1 MRIETNQFKW
11 IKRAVLLMMA
21 MMFLCLWPV
30 QAKAEEGKY
39 YEKYAKYDYIYFRDQ
54 YILEKRQVKETVFY
68 GSISGTMTF
77 DPVGQT
83 ITFDNFQDE
92 YNPPDDLKYK
102 VYLQFDFVDSDIDS
116 FTIQLKGENKIH
128 TSIRDMAL
136 VYIDDCKLTIQGP
149 GSLEVNSG
157 LYNRSTPM
165 NRNHISIENCDLD
178 ITTQH
183 LGIVTFYLDVKNSDI
198 RICREHTTAYD
209 EMLRSALDVT
219 TLTVDNV
226 TMEMWTEGGNYS
238 NAWIGR
244 HMLNGTKDLIER
256 PLDTMFVRGDDVQ
269 CLDENGN
276 PLYIYKFYY
285 GSSPSDPDRAMYYGF
300 STNSELDPNEEYSM
314 YGSYAAKYV
323 KIVSKG
329 REEKLAAVQS
339 LIDKINAIGT
349 VTENSGA
356 AIKAAREA
364 YDALDSNFRDRVTN
378 SDTLLKAEK
387 QFEQINRE
395 AAQKVN
401 DLIASLGTITTA
413 SKDTIQQAE
422 NAYNA
427 LTEDQKKYVTNPSA
441 ITQAKEAYQQAVSQQ
456 KEKESSKS
464 EKEDA
469 EDKKES
475 ISDKKTDKLHKA
487 YTAKSKKVKVTSVKS
502 KKKRTVIVKW
512 KKQKNCD
519 GYQIVYSRKKTF
531 KNKKSVYV
539 KGKGKK
545 TYTIKKLARKK
556 TYYVKMRTYKV
567 INGKKAY
574 GKWSKVHKVKV
585 K

>member
-1 MRIETNQFKW
+1 
-11 IKRAVLLMMA
+11 MMA
-21 MMFLCLWPV
+21 MLFLCLWPV

-329 REEKLAAVQS
+329 REEKLAVVQS

-364 YDALDSNFRDRVTN
+364 YDAWAASVKGNEYLLNKVTN
-378 SDTLLKAEK
+378 YSKLIQAEK

-401 DLIASLGTITTA
+401 ELIASLGNITTA
-413 SKDTIQQAE
+413 SKDVIEKVE

-427 LTEDQKKYVTNPSA
+427 LTDEQKKYVTNPGV
-441 ITQAKEAYQQAVSQQ
+441 IEQAKNAYKKAIET
-456 KEKESSKS
+456 EKESSKKEA
-464 EKEDA
+464 EKENTKT
-469 EDKKES
+469 ETEVKKEETAT
-475 ISDKKTDKLHKA
+475 SDKKTQKLLKN
-487 YTAKSKKVKVTSVKS
+487 YNKKSKKVKITSVKS
-502 KKKRTVIVKW
+502 KKKRTATVKW
-512 KKQKNCD
+512 KNQKNCD
-519 GYQIVYSRKKTF
+519 GYQIVYSRKKNF

-545 TYTIKKLARKK
+545 TYTIKKLTRKK